1 MSLIKRDNYISKIQP
16 FVDLPLIKVIIGQRR
31 VGKSYILLQLI
42 ELIKEQN
49 SESNIIYINK
59 ERFEFDSI
67 RTYENL
73 IEYVNN
79 NRKSEAKNYLFI
91 DEIQDIIDFEKAL
104 RHLVLEPEMDIYC
117 TGSNANLLSGELAT
131 YLSGRYIEFI
141 VHGLSYLEFLQFY
154 EYENTDESL
163 SKYLLWGA
171 LPFIKNLP
179 KEDDVIEEYLQN
191 IFSTILYKDIVRRF
205 NVRNTN
211 FLENLILFLANN
223 SGNIISAKKISDY
236 LKSER
241 VNMSPQS
248 VLNYIDN
255 LKQAF
260 LIHPVK
266 RIDLKGKKIFET
278 NEKIYFEDWGIMNA
292 LLGFHNNDIGKII
305 ENVIYN
311 HLKIN
316 GYKVMIGKIGD
327 KEIDFVAEKKGKKIY
342 IQACYLLAES
352 KVIERE
358 YGSLLEIKDNY
369 PKMVVSMDK
378 NAPANKEGII
388 HSHLKDFL
396 GIFFNNA

>member
-1 MSLIKRDNYISKIQP
+1 MSYIKRENYLAKIQP
-16 FVDLPLIKVIIGQRR
+16 FIDQSLIKVIIGQRR

-42 ELIKEQN
+42 ELLKEKN
-49 SESNIIYINK
+49 PDANIIYINK
-59 ERFEFDSI
+59 ERFEFDAI
-67 RTYENL
+67 KTYQDL
-73 IEYVNN
+73 INDVNSKKN
-79 NRKSEAKNYLFI
+79 EKVKNYLLV
-91 DEIQDIIDFEKAL
+91 DEIQDITDFEKAL
-104 RHLVLEPEMDIYC
+104 RHLILEPNLDIYC

-131 YLSGRYIEFI
+131 YLSGRYVEFT
-141 VHGLSYLEFLQFY
+141 VHGLSFIEFLQFF
-154 EYENTDESL
+154 EFEDEEVAL
-163 SKYLLWGA
+163 SKYLVWGA

-179 KEDDVIEEYLQN
+179 KNDDVIEEYLQN
-191 IFSTILYKDIVRRF
+191 IFSTILYKDIVKRF
-205 NVRNTN
+205 NIRNTN
-211 FLENLILFLANN
+211 FLESLILFLANN
-223 SGNIISAKKISDY
+223 VGNIISAKKISDY

-278 NEKIYFEDWGIMNA
+278 NEKIYFEDWGIMNS
-292 LLGFHNNDIGKII
+292 LLGFHNNDISRII
-305 ENVIYN
+305 ENVIYS

-327 KEIDFVAEKKGKKIY
+327 KEIDFVAEKKGAKIY
-342 IQACYLLAES
+342 IQACYLLADS

-369 PKMVVSMDK
+369 PKMVVSLDK
-378 NAPANKEGII
+378 NAPVNKEGIVHI
-388 HSHLKDFL
+388 HLKDFL
-396 GIFFNNA
+396 LKQF